1 MEKKVRCIELRT
13 SDGKV
18 ILNLYLYD
26 KEMTLED
33 NPEASVTEKPET
45 RKEKGQVKS
54 PQTDEPLM
62 TDAQKRYLFRIL
74 AEKGIEGD
82 EAHQQLKDLFQVGS
96 LKEVTKLEASRMI
109 ERLLEE
115 VRGGED
121 DGSPF

>member
-18 ILNLYLYD
+18 IFSLYFYD
-26 KEMTLED
+26 KEMVLED
-33 NPEASVTEKPET
+33 NPKASVSQKPET
-45 RKEKGQVKS
+45 RKEKTEITGSK
-54 PQTDEPLM
+54 PDEPSM

-74 AEKGIEGD
+74 AEQGIEGD
-82 EAHQQLKDLFQVGS
+82 KAHEHLKNIFQVDS

-109 ERLLEE
+109 EHLLEE
-115 VRGGED
+115 AKGGKD